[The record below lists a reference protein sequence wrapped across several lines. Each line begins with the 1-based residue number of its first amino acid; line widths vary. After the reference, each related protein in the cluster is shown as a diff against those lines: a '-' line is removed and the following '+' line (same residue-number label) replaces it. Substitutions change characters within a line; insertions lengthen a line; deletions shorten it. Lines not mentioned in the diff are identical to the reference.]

1 MSEKLKT
8 GSDVGKLLSDETRSV
23 LNTSNVG
30 LSTVDEVQKL
40 YFQNKDEKVNQK
52 LSTSIEQI
60 DDNEVQTATE
70 QVAGVQTDIDNSK
83 NSEII
88 ERSKC
93 ISHFFPFGQQF
104 IQNLPI
110 GLRGIM

>member
-1 MSEKLKT
+1 MSEKLTT

-70 QVAGVQTDIDNSK
+70 QVTMEYKQTLTIAK
-83 NSEII
+83 
-88 ERSKC
+88 
-93 ISHFFPFGQQF
+93 
-104 IQNLPI
+104 IQKSMLIHQCYKLVLLKMMKIN
-110 GLRGIM
+110 